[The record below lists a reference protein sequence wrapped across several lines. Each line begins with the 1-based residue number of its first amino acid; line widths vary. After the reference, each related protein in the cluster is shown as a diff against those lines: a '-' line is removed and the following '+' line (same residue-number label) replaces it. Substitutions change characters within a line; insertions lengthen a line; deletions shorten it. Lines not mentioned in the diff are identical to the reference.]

1 MRPSLCAPP
10 APARRIPVKGMLEHG
25 YQRHAAAGMQEQE
38 AVNRMLLPGALRQ
51 PLWQQGAFAIPV
63 ID

>member
-1 MRPSLCAPP
+1 
-10 APARRIPVKGMLEHG
+10 MLEHG